1 MSERTHHPDRGQP
14 ERGKRRLQATIAGLR
29 LCNAAQNDLI
39 ANFEDYQ
46 RKVLGVGVDLEE
58 SLQGGYQ
65 GSYGAELGYLHSRR
79 HAIDSLIAAVERY
92 HSVADGLILDREEE
106 SVAD

>member
-1 MSERTHHPDRGQP
+1 MPDRTYHPESGQP

-46 RKVLGVGVDLEE
+46 RKVLGVGDGTED
-58 SLQGGYQ
+58 SLPGGYQ

-92 HSVADGLILDREEE
+92 HSSADGLDLDREQET
-106 SVAD
+106 VAD